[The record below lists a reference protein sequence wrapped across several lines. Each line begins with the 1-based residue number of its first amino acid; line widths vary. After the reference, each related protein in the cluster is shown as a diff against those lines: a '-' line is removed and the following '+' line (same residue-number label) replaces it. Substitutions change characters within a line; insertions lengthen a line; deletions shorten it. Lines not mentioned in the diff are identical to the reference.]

1 MSDEPYE
8 PRPLDTSRIQL
19 SRDVLAL
26 AEVFA
31 ENNHEVWARERIKQG
46 WTYGPTRD
54 DANKFHPCLVP
65 FQELPEN
72 ERDLDRA
79 AATETI
85 KTLVSLGYRKDPTVS
100 DALFLDQKERDDQAQ
115 AVLREIKNP
124 KISTAE
130 LRQLWTERI
139 PIIWSQDV
147 EIYRRATDVALKQ
160 GEGFVAFDIADEGIH
175 KFTDDLR
182 LLQLQALALARTGAT
197 RRANA
202 ILEQL
207 SQSGHKDEET
217 LGILARTYKDFWQLS
232 MNPVE
237 GEEHLRRSY
246 ELYADAYERNGGY
259 YSGINAAT
267 TGLLYGDKVNA
278 QRLAKEVSEIC
289 SATLE
294 YISPDSGERYWLEA
308 TLAEALLIMGDFD
321 GAEKFY
327 RKGSEDGSV
336 GSVVLSRTRAQARMI
351 LEYLGEDIHRLD
363 QCFNLPKIAVFSGH
377 MFDRPDRNPPRFPA
391 SREAEVRKHI
401 DAFIERSNVHV
412 GYSSLACGADQIFTE
427 SLLDH
432 GGEVNI
438 VLPFHVEDFKKASVD
453 IVEGTD
459 WSERFDNVLKRAA
472 TVTILSELGDAQDAA
487 AFDFCNQAISG
498 LALLKSQFL
507 GMDVTP
513 LFVWDGKR
521 GDGAGGTQSC
531 VDYWRHFQKSD
542 VHIIHVGDGPEEDLP
557 PVENDTEESKPPER
571 PPAGAEVSEE
581 ESSAKQEIKAMVFAD
596 VVGFTKLSEVQ
607 IPGFVKH
614 FLGQVADIM
623 FNLEHPPVHHNTWGD
638 AVMCVFDTVTDAGIF
653 ALKLRDLVRGS
664 DWSNWDLPDLS
675 IRIALHCGPV
685 FPCYDPVLKKRT
697 FNGTHVNR
705 TARIEPVAEEGQIY
719 SSEAFAA
726 IATADGVKEFTCDYV
741 GTKQL
746 AKKYGAIPVFLVRET
761 AQN

>member
-1 MSDEPYE
+1 MSEESYE

-19 SRDVLAL
+19 SEDVLAL

-31 ENNHEVWARERIKQG
+31 ENNHEVWARERVKQG
-46 WTYGPTRD
+46 WTYGSKRD
-54 DANKFHPCLVP
+54 DATKQHPCLIP
-65 FQELPEN
+65 YKDLPPD
-72 ERDLDRA
+72 ERLMDQMSA
-79 AATETI
+79 IETI
-85 KTLVSLGYRKDPTVS
+85 KTLISLGYRKDPTVS

-124 KISTAE
+124 KITTAQ

-160 GEGFVAFDIADEGIH
+160 GEGFVAFDIADEGIQ

-207 SQSGHKDEET
+207 SRSGHKDEET

-232 MNPVE
+232 TDPDE
-237 GEEHLRRSY
+237 SREHLRRSY
-246 ELYADAYERNGGY
+246 ELYSDAYDRNGGY

-267 TGLLYGDKVNA
+267 TGLIYGDKINA
-278 QRLAKEVSEIC
+278 QRLAREVSEIC

-308 TLAEALLIMGDFD
+308 TLAEALLIMGDFS
-321 GAEKFY
+321 GSEEFY
-327 RKGSEDGSV
+327 RRGSEDGDV
-336 GSVVLSRTRAQARMI
+336 GSVVLSRTRSQARII
-351 LEYLGEDIHRLD
+351 LEHLGEDIHKLD
-363 QCFNLPKIAVFSGH
+363 ACFSLPRIAVFSGH
-377 MFDRPDRNPPRFPA
+377 MFDRPDREKPRFPHTM
-391 SREAEVRKHI
+391 EGDVRVRI
-401 DAFIERSNVHV
+401 DKFLKDSNVQV
-412 GYSSLACGADQIFTE
+412 GYSSLACGADQIFAE
-427 SLLDH
+427 ALLDA

-438 VLPFHVEDFKKASVD
+438 VLPFHVADFKKASVD
-453 IVEGTD
+453 IYPGSEWG
-459 WSERFDNVLKRAA
+459 ERFDKVLKRAA
-472 TVTILSELGDAQDAA
+472 TVTILSELGDAQDSA
-487 AFDFCNQAISG
+487 AFVFCKQAISG

-507 GMDVTP
+507 GMNVTP
-513 LFVWDGKR
+513 LFVWDGRR
-521 GDGAGGTQSC
+521 GDGAGGTQTC
-531 VDYWRHFQKSD
+531 VDYWRDVQKNAIEVIS
-542 VHIIHVGDGPEEDLP
+542 VGDDGGDKGEPVKSEPAP
-557 PVENDTEESKPPER
+557 P
-571 PPAGAEVSEE
+571 GEE
-581 ESSAKQEIKAMVFAD
+581 EVKETETPDGEISTKQEIRAMVFAD

-614 FLGQVADIM
+614 FLGQVAEIM
-623 FNLEHPPVHHNTWGD
+623 FKLEHPPVHHNTWGD
-638 AVMCVFDTVTDAGIF
+638 AVMCVFNTVTDAGIF

-664 DWSNWDLPDLS
+664 DWSQWDLPELS

-697 FNGTHVNR
+697 FNGAHVNR

-726 IATADGVKEFTCDYV
+726 IATADGVEEFICDYV

-761 AQN
+761 AQS

>member
-1 MSDEPYE
+1 MSDTPYK

-19 SRDVLAL
+19 SEDVLGL

-31 ENNHEVWARERIKQG
+31 ENNHEVWARERVKQG
-46 WTYGPTRD
+46 WTYGTHRD
-54 DANKFHPCLVP
+54 DGTKQHPCLIP
-65 FQELPEN
+65 YKDLSDD
-72 ERDLDRA
+72 ERAMDQIA
-79 AATETI
+79 AIETI
-85 KTLVSLGYRKDPTVS
+85 KTLISLGYRKDPSVS

-124 KISTAE
+124 KITTAQ

-160 GEGFVAFDIADEGIH
+160 GEGFVAFDIADEGIQ

-232 MNPVE
+232 TDPDE
-237 GEEHLRRSY
+237 SKEHLRRSY
-246 ELYADAYERNGGY
+246 ELYADAYDRNGGY

-267 TGLLYGDKVNA
+267 TGLIFGDKSNA

-321 GAEKFY
+321 GAEEFY
-327 RKGSEDGSV
+327 RRGSQDGDV
-336 GSVVLSRTRAQARMI
+336 GSVVLSRTRSQARII
-351 LEYLGEDIHRLD
+351 LKHLGEDIHLLD
-363 QCFNLPKIAVFSGH
+363 KCFTLPRIAVFSGH
-377 MFDRPDRNPPRFPA
+377 MFDRPDRETPRFPHTK
-391 SREAEVRKHI
+391 EPEVREKI
-401 DAFIERSNVHV
+401 DTFLKDSNVQA
-412 GYSSLACGADQIFTE
+412 GYSSLACGADQIFAE
-427 SLLDH
+427 ALLDA

-438 VLPFHVEDFKKASVD
+438 VLPFHVADFKIASVD
-453 IVEGTD
+453 LYPGNE
-459 WSERFDNVLKRAA
+459 WSERFDKVLKRAA
-472 TVTILSELGDAQDAA
+472 TVTILSELGDAQDSA

-498 LALLKSQFL
+498 MALLKSQFL
-507 GMDVTP
+507 GMDVIP
-513 LFVWDGKR
+513 LFVWDGQR
-521 GDGAGGTQSC
+521 GDGAGGTQAC
-531 VDYWRHFQKSD
+531 IDYWRNFQKSE
-542 VHIIHVGDGPEEDLP
+542 VEIIHVGDTASMDSGPTLEGSDLKPEELNAES
-557 PVENDTEESKPPER
+557 VELKEGEMST
-571 PPAGAEVSEE
+571 
-581 ESSAKQEIKAMVFAD
+581 KQEIRAMVFAD
-596 VVGFTKLSEVQ
+596 VVGFTKLTEMQ
-607 IPGFVKH
+607 IPGFVKN
-614 FLGQVADIM
+614 FLGQVAEIM
-623 FNLEHPPVHHNTWGD
+623 DNLEHPPLYHNTWGD
-638 AVMCVFDTVTDAGIF
+638 AVMCVFKTVTDAGIF

-664 DWSNWDLPDLS
+664 DWSQWDLPELS

-697 FNGTHVNR
+697 FNGAHVNR

-726 IATADGVKEFTCDYV
+726 IATADGVEEFICDYV

-761 AQN
+761 AQS

>member
-1 MSDEPYE
+1 MSKQPYE

-19 SRDVLAL
+19 SKDVLAL

-31 ENNHEVWARERIKQG
+31 ENNHEVWARERVKQG
-46 WTYGPTRD
+46 WTYGAHRD
-54 DANKFHPCLVP
+54 DATKQHPCLVP
-65 FQELPEN
+65 YK
-72 ERDLDRA
+72 DLSADQRIMDQMA
-79 AATETI
+79 AIETI
-85 KTLVSLGYRKDPTVS
+85 KTLISLGYRKDPTVS
-100 DALFLDQKERDDQAQ
+100 GTLFLDQKERDNQAKE
-115 AVLREIKNP
+115 VLREIKNP
-124 KISTAE
+124 KITTAQ

-139 PIIWSQDV
+139 PLIWSQDV

-160 GEGFVAFDIADEGIH
+160 GEGFVAFDIADEGIQ

-232 MNPVE
+232 TDPDE
-237 GEEHLRRSY
+237 SKEHLRRSY
-246 ELYADAYERNGGY
+246 ELYADAYDRNGGY

-267 TGLLYGDKVNA
+267 TGLIYGDKANA

-289 SATLE
+289 LATLE

-308 TLAEALLIMGDFD
+308 TLAEALLIMGHFG
-321 GAEKFY
+321 GAEEYY
-327 RKGSEDGSV
+327 RRGSEDGDV
-336 GSVVLSRTRAQARMI
+336 GSVVLSRTRSQARII
-351 LEYLGEDIHRLD
+351 LEHLGEDIHKLD
-363 QCFNLPKIAVFSGH
+363 GCFALPRIAVFSGH
-377 MFDRPDRNPPRFPA
+377 MFDRPDRETPRFPHTL
-391 SREAEVRKHI
+391 EKEVRLKI
-401 DAFIERSNVHV
+401 DAFLKNANVEV
-412 GYSSLACGADQIFTE
+412 GYSSLACGADQIFAEALLE
-427 SLLDH
+427 S

-438 VLPFHVEDFKKASVD
+438 VLPFHVADFKKASVD
-453 IVEGTD
+453 IYPGDE
-459 WSERFDNVLKRAA
+459 WSERFDKVLKSAA
-472 TVTILSELGDAQDAA
+472 TVTILSELGDEQDSA
-487 AFDFCNQAISG
+487 AFDFCNHAISG

-513 LFVWDGKR
+513 LFVWDGRR

-531 VDYWRHFQKSD
+531 VDYWRNVQKND
-542 VHIIHVGDGPEEDLP
+542 VEIISVGAGPDGEDAF
-557 PVENDTEESKPPER
+557 VEADPSSTKEQVVDTE
-571 PPAGAEVSEE
+571 AVDGGINT
-581 ESSAKQEIKAMVFAD
+581 KQEIRAMVFAD

-614 FLGQVADIM
+614 FLGQVAEIM
-623 FNLEHPPVHHNTWGD
+623 FNLKHPPVHHNTWGD
-638 AVMCVFDTVTDAGIF
+638 AVMCVFNTVTDAGIF
-653 ALKLRDLVRGS
+653 ALKLRDLVRVS
-664 DWSNWDLPDLS
+664 VWSQWNLPKLS

-697 FNGTHVNR
+697 FNGAHVNR

-726 IATADGVKEFTCDYV
+726 IATADGVKEFICDYV

-746 AKKYGAIPVFLVRET
+746 AKEYGAIPVFLVRET
-761 AQN
+761 AQA